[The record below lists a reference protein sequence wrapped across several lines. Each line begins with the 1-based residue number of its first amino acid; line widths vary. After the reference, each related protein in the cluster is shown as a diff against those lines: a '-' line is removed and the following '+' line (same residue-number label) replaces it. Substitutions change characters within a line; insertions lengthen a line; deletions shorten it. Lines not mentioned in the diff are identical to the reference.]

1 MALGDKRKAHDL
13 QYGVFPLPV
22 MAFPHSA
29 QARRLAPRRVT
40 VAPCSIW
47 WHRVQS
53 VKPLST
59 SKASSGNSSQ
69 GLT

>member
-1 MALGDKRKAHDL
+1 MALGDKRKAQDL

-22 MAFPHSA
+22 MDFPHSA
-29 QARRLAPRRVT
+29 QARRLVPRGVT

-47 WHRVQS
+47 WQRVQS

-59 SKASSGNSSQ
+59 SNASSGKLSQ
-69 GLT
+69 VLI